1 MNEEPQQVDR
11 RVPVDMGWHLKKEVN
26 ISLIISVVGIA
37 VACVTGY
44 TDLKRD
50 IALIQA
56 DMVVMH
62 TKELSLET
70 ADDKNLV
77 VIRAQYERLE
87 GKLDRLIERGVK

>member
-1 MNEEPQQVDR
+1 MTEEPQKVDHR
-11 RVPVDMGWHLKKEVN
+11 APVDTGWHLKKEVN
-26 ISLIISVVGIA
+26 ISLIISVFGIA

-70 ADDKNLV
+70 ADDKNMTLMRTM
-77 VIRAQYERLE
+77 IERMDA
-87 GKLDRLIERGVK
+87 KLDRLIERGDK

>member
-11 RVPVDMGWHLKKEVN
+11 RAPVDMGWHLKKEVN
-26 ISLIISVVGIA
+26 ISLIISVIGIS

-56 DMVVMH
+56 DMVVTH
-62 TKELSLET
+62 AKTSDL
-70 ADDKNLV
+70 AGIDDKNLI

-87 GKLDRLIERGVK
+87 GKLDRLIERGGK